1 MGGGDGA
8 EHTLWHNVGS
18 MSVSLEDIKRLFHK
32 VIIPFHTIE
41 RDTTLPLPSHRA
53 DNDAEHSWSLALLAI
68 ALAPE
73 IDPKLDVGKVSIF
86 ATVHDLV
93 EVYAGDTSVW
103 ADKTQHESKEER
115 ESDALARLKTDFPEF
130 TTLFAYIDEYE
141 TGLSSEAKF
150 VYALDKFLNL
160 LAIIEDKG
168 YYYRVKHKITKERY
182 LEQLKD
188 HKIKAHTHPVVAQ
201 YYDELRELFD
211 KNPAHFYQK

>member
-1 MGGGDGA
+1 M
-8 EHTLWHNVGS
+8 H
-18 MSVSLEDIKRLFHK
+18 VSLDDIKHLFHK

-41 RDTTLPLPSHRA
+41 QDTTLPLSDHRT

-73 IDPKLDVGKVSIF
+73 VDPDLDVGKVSVL

-93 EVYAGDTSVW
+93 EIYAGDTSVW
-103 ADKTQHESKEER
+103 ADTAHIKHKKER
-115 ESDALARLKTDFPEF
+115 EAKALTQLKKDFPQF
-130 TTLFAYIDEYE
+130 PTLFAYIDEYE
-141 TGLSSEAKF
+141 ASSSNEAKF

-168 YYYRVKHKITKERY
+168 YYYRVKHKITRERY
-182 LEQLKD
+182 LEHLKS
-188 HKIKAHTHPVVAQ
+188 HKTKAHTHPVIGR

-211 KNPAHFYQK
+211 KNPAHFYRENSKYV